1 MLKVRDR
8 CSNVE
13 IQEIPFRVVDCKA
26 PTPYCIAGL
35 SVDLMPTGEVT
46 LWASDFDA
54 GSFDN
59 CTAPD
64 QLKLSFADPDLYPDS
79 ISRVFKCRD
88 GEIGVVPVELWAQD
102 LAGNKAFCSTFVNVQ
117 NNSGNANCASNGNAV
132 LAGVI
137 ETETGAAVEETEV
150 TLSGDLQASTFTG
163 INGIFNFPVPAD
175 LDSPD
180 FSITPHKDNDPLNG
194 VSTLDLVLM
203 SKHILGVELLDSPY
217 KIIAADVN
225 HSGSITTFDIVQL
238 RKLILNITETFES
251 NTSWRFIPADFVFPD
266 PRNPF
271 LTAFPEI
278 ININDFDS
286 NSNLDFIGV
295 KVGDLNGSAI
305 ANASNVTTRS
315 YSRDFAFEV
324 EEITLEKGET
334 YAIDLNATL
343 ASVEGYQFT
352 LTYDT
357 KALSLKNIVFGTAG
371 SEHIAVLQD
380 GVITVSWNGA
390 TERSKAFSLVVEA
403 KQKQP
408 LSQSLAIVSTHTPAE
423 AYDRVGNIRNVV
435 LDFSTQDTDKGFEL
449 QQNQP
454 NPFKN
459 ETNIGFVLPS
469 EMEATISVHDL
480 TGQLIFQYASVFKA
494 GKNEVK
500 LNQAQLPA
508 GVLYY
513 TLATDSFTATKRMI
527 VLSKIKFGGLLLSL
541 GRQAPQ
547 KRGLTK

>member
-1 MLKVRDR
+1 M
-8 CSNVE
+8 
-13 IQEIPFRVVDCKA
+13 
-26 PTPYCIAGL
+26 
-35 SVDLMPTGEVT
+35 
-46 LWASDFDA
+46 
-54 GSFDN
+54 
-59 CTAPD
+59 
-64 QLKLSFADPDLYPDS
+64 
-79 ISRVFKCRD
+79 
-88 GEIGVVPVELWAQD
+88 QD
-102 LAGNKAFCSTFVNVQ
+102 IAGNKAFCSTFVNVQ
-117 NNSGNANCASNGNAV
+117 DNSGNANCTSNGNAV
-132 LAGVI
+132 LAGAI
-137 ETETGAAVEETEV
+137 ETETGEAVEETEV
-150 TLSGDLQASTFTG
+150 TLSGDLQASTLTG

-175 LDSPD
+175 MDSPD

-266 PRNPF
+266 PSNPF
-271 LTAFPEI
+271 ATVFPEI
-278 ININDFDS
+278 INVNDYDS
-286 NSNLDFIGV
+286 NINLDFIGV
-295 KVGDLNGSAI
+295 KVGDLNASAT
-305 ANASNVTTRS
+305 ANANSVTTRS
-315 YSRDFAFEV
+315 HSKNFAFKV
-324 EEITLEKGET
+324 EEVTLEEGET
-334 YAIDLNATL
+334 YAVDLSATL

-357 KALSLKNIVFGTAG
+357 EALSLKNIVFGTAG

-380 GVITVSWNGA
+380 GVITVSWNGETA
-390 TERSKAFSLVVEA
+390 LSKAFSLVFEA
-403 KQKQP
+403 KRKQP
-408 LSQSLAIVSTHTPAE
+408 LSQSLDIVSTHTPAE
-423 AYDRVGNIRNVV
+423 AYDRVGNTWNVV
-435 LDFSTQDTDKGFEL
+435 LEFSTQDTDKGFEL

-469 EMEATISVHDL
+469 EMEATISIHDL

-494 GKNEVK
+494 GKNEIK

-527 VLSKIKFGGLLLSL
+527 VLSK
-541 GRQAPQ
+541 
-547 KRGLTK
+547 